1 MRKAQRYSALPP
13 GLSMLPV
20 TAMRSATASVTPSA
34 AICCSKARPHWQA
47 QLDDVAMRRAAPRSA
62 SASTSQMGAA
72 HSGVL
77 SATRS
82 ASASKP

>member
-1 MRKAQRYSALPP
+1 
-13 GLSMLPV
+13 MLPV
-20 TAMRSATASVTPSA
+20 MAMMSATDSVTPRA

-47 QLDDVAMRRAAPRSA
+47 QLDAVAMRRAAPRSV
-62 SASTSQMGAA
+62 SGSTPQMSKA